1 MTFKHLVGKSTLKEG
16 ITIHKNFEAFFESPA
31 SGQKRE
37 MTLIYDDNKSCK
49 VVLRRLNNIRNHVQI
64 KYTKGSERCFF
75 TWLLQPDVS
84 PDGKTTALVS
94 EFHKISQ

>member
-16 ITIHKNFEAFFESPA
+16 ITIHKNFEAFFESPD

-49 VVLRRLNNIRNHVQI
+49 V
-64 KYTKGSERCFF
+64 
-75 TWLLQPDVS
+75 D
-84 PDGKTTALVS
+84 
-94 EFHKISQ
+94 